1 MFFVLSKI
9 LLFMLSPFIWI
20 LTLLIL
26 SFSLSSPFWKNR
38 MKWLA
43 VATFIIF
50 TNPFFLGGLIKS
62 WEVKATRI
70 EDSGNYDI
78 GIVLSG
84 MMEYNKDVERLSVR
98 RGTDRIW
105 QAITLYKKGKIKKIL
120 ISGDSG
126 YLVKDGLHEA
136 DQMKEVLLSWGIPNE
151 DIIIENQSRNTHENA
166 VFTKALIQK
175 EYPSSSLLLITSA
188 LHMKRAKACFDKEGL
203 KVNTFSTDHYS
214 EENADFTLDNL
225 IPSIDAFQ
233 LWDTF
238 NKEWVGYVAYWV
250 MGYL

>member
-1 MFFVLSKI
+1 
-9 LLFMLSPFIWI
+9 
-20 LTLLIL
+20 
-26 SFSLSSPFWKNR
+26 
-38 MKWLA
+38 
-43 VATFIIF
+43 
-50 TNPFFLGGLIKS
+50 
-62 WEVKATRI
+62 
-70 EDSGNYDI
+70 NYDI

-166 VFTKALIQK
+166 GFTKALIEK
-175 EYPSSSLLLITSA
+175 EYPNSSLLLITSA